1 MVKRAL
7 LVAVAIACLVAV
19 QLGNCPVGNAKEAKK
34 VPGVSTKKV
43 SGFEHPESVA
53 YDPQEK
59 VLYVSDFGSEFKP
72 TLKDGKGRISKVSL
86 TGEIIEKKFLP
97 GSGDVLHKPKGIWI
111 KGDRLWV
118 TDIDSV
124 WVFDLKSKKG
134 RKISLPGAKFANDPT
149 VVHDNLYVSDTGG
162 KTVYKVSPAD
172 FLNIKG
178 DPTVAEFVSQTA
190 FGPNGL
196 CPADGGALYLVGF
209 NFQGPDVGVYKVDP
223 EGKTTEL
230 SKPIGKLDGVAV
242 LKGDTLLITDWKSK
256 SLLKWNPKDGQKT
269 LASGIEGPADFAV
282 APSDKGVLVV
292 VPDLVKGDLYFISVS
307 KDK

>member
-1 MVKRAL
+1 MKGGMELQAKAFVTVAAMVCLLAL
-7 LVAVAIACLVAV
+7 H
-19 QLGNCPVGNAKEAKK
+19 LGICT
-34 VPGVSTKKV
+34 VSTAGEAKKV

-59 VLYVSDFGSEFKP
+59 VFYVSDFGAEFKP

-86 TGEIIEKKFLP
+86 TGEIIDKSFLP
-97 GSGDVLHKPKGIWI
+97 GPGDVLHKPKGIWVE
-111 KGDRLWV
+111 GDRLWV

-134 RKISLPGAKFANDPT
+134 RKIGLPGAKFANDPA
-149 VVHDNLYVSDTGG
+149 VVDDNLFVSDTGA

-178 DPTVAEFVSQTA
+178 DPTVTEFVSNMPC
-190 FGPNGL
+190 GPNGL
-196 CPADGGALYLVGF
+196 CPAVGGALYLVGF
-209 NFQGPDVGVYKVDP
+209 NFEGPDVGVYKVDAT
-223 EGKTTEL
+223 GKTTEV
-230 SKPIGKLDGVAV
+230 SQPIGKLDGVAV
-242 LKGDTLLITDWKSK
+242 LEGDTLLITDWKSK
-256 SLLKWNPKDGQKT
+256 SLLKWHPKDGQKT

-282 APSDKGVLVV
+282 APRDKDVLVV
-292 VPDLVKGDLYFISVS
+292 VPDLIKGDLYLIPVS